1 MQTLLLQLLTFGS
14 SANAFGPLPPPPP
27 PLQCIYNET
36 YPMLLPSTI
45 IPKHYHL
52 HLKFPDP
59 NDGNLDT
66 SSPLQ
71 FEAVVTINVTVKVV
85 RVQRACS
92 NVFIARL
99 GITLASVARLY
110 LT

>member
-1 MQTLLLQLLTFGS
+1 
-14 SANAFGPLPPPPP
+14 
-27 PLQCIYNET
+27 
-36 YPMLLPSTI
+36 MLLPSTI

-71 FEAVVTINVTVKVV
+71 FEAVVTINVTVKVATSCIV
-85 RVQRACS
+85 LHTGKFEFS
-92 NVFIARL
+92 S
-99 GITLASVARLY
+99 ITLDVAAISNNGRGYGVVEYASTTTASPTSHTVGQ
-110 LT
+110 